1 MDNPDRLVFVGML
14 ICAAALF
21 ALIAF
26 GVIQL

>member
-1 MDNPDRLVFVGML
+1 MNNPDRLVFIGMW
-14 ICAAALF
+14 ICAAAMS